1 MAYTPKTQQNDANVL
16 KFLQGFETEKRFPDF
31 EELLKLMERIS
42 GEKAK
47 MWGSSIIGYGKYSY
61 KGKSTSGEWFKIGFS
76 PRKQNIS
83 IYAISG
89 FDKETELMSK
99 LGKHKTGKG
108 CLYVNNLDDIDRK
121 ILEEFLKR
129 SWKEMKNW

>member
-1 MAYTPKTQQNDANVL
+1 MYTPKTTENDANVL
-16 KFLQGFETEKRFPDF
+16 KFLETFKEEERFPDF
-31 EELLKLMERIS
+31 QELLKIMENIS

-47 MWGSSIIGYGKYSY
+47 MWGSSIIGYGKYTY
-61 KGKSTSGEWFKIGFS
+61 RGKTSTGEWFKIGFS

-89 FDKETELMSK
+89 FEKETELMQS

-108 CLYVNNLDDIDRK
+108 CLYVKRLDDIDRSVLK
-121 ILEEFLKR
+121 EFLKR
-129 SWKEMKNW
+129 SWVEMKKW

>member
-16 KFLQGFETEKRFPDF
+16 KFLKGFETENRFPDF
-31 EELLKLMERIS
+31 MELLELMEQIS

-47 MWGSSIIGYGKYSY
+47 MWGSSIVGYGKYSY
-61 KGKSTSGEWFKIGFS
+61 KGSASSGEWFKIGFS

-89 FDKETELMSK
+89 FEKETELMSK

-108 CLYVNNLDDIDRK
+108 CLYVNRLADVNK
-121 ILEEFLKR
+121 EILKEFLKR
-129 SWKEMKNW
+129 SWTEMKKW

>member
-1 MAYTPKTQQNDANVL
+1 MAYIPKTQQNDANVL

-31 EELLKLMERIS
+31 EELFELMEEIS
-42 GEKAK
+42 GEKPK
-47 MWGSSIIGYGKYSY
+47 MWGSSIIGFGKYSY

-108 CLYVNNLDDIDRK
+108 CLYVNRLDDIDRK
-121 ILEEFLKR
+121 VLKEFLKR
-129 SWKEMKNW
+129 SWKEMKSW

>member
-1 MAYTPKTQQNDANVL
+1 MAYTPKTQQNDASVL
-16 KFLQGFETEKRFPDF
+16 KFLKGFETEKRFPDF
-31 EELLKLMERIS
+31 EELLEMMEQIS

-61 KGKSTSGEWFKIGFS
+61 KGTATAGEWFKIGFS

-89 FDKETELMSK
+89 FEKETELMSK

-108 CLYVNNLDDIDRK
+108 CLYVNRIDDIDRD
-121 ILEEFLKR
+121 ILKEFLKR
-129 SWKEMKNW
+129 SWTEMKKW

>member
-1 MAYTPKTQQNDANVL
+1 MAYTLKTQQNDSSVL
-16 KFLQGFETEKRFPDF
+16 KFLQGFETEMRSPDF
-31 EELLKLMERIS
+31 EELLELMERIS

-108 CLYVNNLDDIDRK
+108 CLYVNRIDDIDRK
-121 ILEEFLKR
+121 VLEEFLKR
-129 SWKEMKNW
+129 SWKEMKSW